1 MSTKPVRTRFAP
13 SPTGSLHIGGLRTAL
28 FNWLF
33 ARHHGGQFLLR
44 IEDTDQKRFDPNAL
58 QTLIEAMKWSGL
70 NWDEGPDIGGPY
82 GPYVQSERLAL
93 YQKWANWLVDQGKA
107 YKCFCTSERLE
118 RVNKEKQ
125 ARKEPPGYDRHCR
138 YLTPEQVAEQESQ
151 GLKYVI
157 RFKMPLE
164 GQTVIPDLIRGDV
177 VFENVVQQDAVI
189 LKSDGFPTYHLAHV
203 VDDHFMEISHVM
215 RAVEWLPSAP
225 LHMNLWYAFEWE
237 RPYYAHLPVMLNP
250 NGKGKMSK
258 RNPPVDKFGN
268 IIPVMVH
275 DYMQRGYLPEAM
287 NNFLANI
294 GWSIGDDR
302 EIFSMADAIE
312 RFDMTHINEANS
324 AFPVEKLDWVNGE
337 HLRHLDPQE
346 LAKRLRP
353 FLEAADLEVNVET
366 LLQIIPLVQT
376 RLKTLKEIV
385 DLAGFFFKD
394 YSAFSAPAP
403 EMLIQKKMDSV
414 RTLTILNESIALIE
428 QMDSMA
434 HEPMHEA
441 FKALAER
448 LGVGNGPLFGT
459 LRVALTAQT
468 ISTPTFETMEV
479 LGKAESLRR
488 LRMAV
493 ARLTE
498 QHPNPSPQE

>member
-58 QTLIEAMKWSGL
+58 QTLIEALKWAGL
-70 NWDEGPDIGGPY
+70 NWDEGPDNGGPFA
-82 GPYVQSERLAL
+82 PYVQSERLDL
-93 YQKWANWLVDQGKA
+93 YQTWAQWLIDHDKA
-107 YKCFCTSERLE
+107 YKCFCTKERLE
-118 RVNKEKQ
+118 QVNKDKQ

-138 YLTPEQVAEQESQ
+138 ALTAEQIQERESQ
-151 GLKYVI
+151 GLSFVI
-157 RFKMPLE
+157 RFKMPLD
-164 GQTVIPDLIRGDV
+164 GQVVIPDLIRGDV
-177 VFENVVQQDAVI
+177 VFENAGQQDAVL
-189 LKSDGFPTYHLAHV
+189 LKADGFPTYHLAHV

-225 LHMNLWYAFEWE
+225 LHINLWEAFGWE
-237 RPYYAHLPVMLNP
+237 KPFYAHLPVMLNP

-258 RNPPVDKFGN
+258 RNPPLDKFGN

-275 DYMQRGYLPEAM
+275 DYMKNGYLPEAM
-287 NNFLANI
+287 TNFLANI
-294 GWSIGDDR
+294 GWSYGDDR
-302 EIFSMADAIE
+302 EIFTMAEAIE
-312 RFDMTHINEANS
+312 RFDMTRINEANS
-324 AFPVEKLDWVNGE
+324 ALPVEKLDWINAE
-337 HLRHLDPQE
+337 YIRQLDPQD

-353 FLEAADLEVNVET
+353 YLEAAGLEVNVET

-376 RLKTLKEIV
+376 RLKLLKDIV
-385 DLAGFFFKD
+385 DLAGFFFHD
-394 YSAFSAPAP
+394 YSTFTAPTP
-403 EMLIQKKMDSV
+403 EMLIQKKMDAA
-414 RTLTILNESIALIE
+414 RTLTVLNESIALVE
-428 QMDSMA
+428 SMDSMA

-448 LGVGNGPLFGT
+448 LGLGNGPLFGT
-459 LRVALTAQT
+459 LRVALTAQA

-488 LRMAV
+488 LRLAV

-498 QHPNPSPQE
+498 QQPNPSV